1 MKKFYFSTQ
10 KISQNVAKNQA
21 STKKRERTQNIAC
34 GVRFTYVLYL
44 IGSTV
49 GAFDSWNA
57 YSTDYILV
65 N

>member
-44 IGSTV
+44 IENERKLLQKR
-49 GAFDSWNA
+49 W
-57 YSTDYILV
+57 ILLRRLALR
-65 N
+65 